1 MTLIHSIILTDL
13 PMPQLVT
20 VKSHRHTPAQI
31 KATTSS
37 LYQQLH
43 TATSLTFNNSTF
55 TFPLA
60 ALSLGL
66 ERGKEQSKSSSRV
79 AVVAAGGLGSRN
91 RKIKGE
97 ALLIPSDSRS
107 TLNLQTNSTSPRGI
121 PALCLPVRLQ
131 TSPVKNHLWHSDTDR
146 WLPSLPIL

>member
-1 MTLIHSIILTDL
+1 
-13 PMPQLVT
+13 MPQLVT
-20 VKSHRHTPAQI
+20 AKSHRHTPAQI

-79 AVVAAGGLGSRN
+79 AAGGLGSRTP
-91 RKIKGE
+91 RQQEQKIKGE

-121 PALCLPVRLQ
+121 PALSLSGFRLPLLKITCGIQ
-131 TSPVKNHLWHSDTDR
+131 ILTDDCPPSPSCKS
-146 WLPSLPIL
+146 SL